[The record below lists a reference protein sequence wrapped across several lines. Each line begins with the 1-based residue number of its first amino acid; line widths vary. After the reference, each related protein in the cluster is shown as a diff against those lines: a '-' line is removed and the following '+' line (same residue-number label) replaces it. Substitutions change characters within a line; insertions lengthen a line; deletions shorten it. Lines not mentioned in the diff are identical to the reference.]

1 MFINI
6 KSQNPAAKN
15 GFIVFEMVRIL
26 IESDMLVLEWK
37 SSTTADSYADSVLST
52 ILRIDS
58 NASRMKKVT
67 TSGEEACKAKFNKQL
82 GVLLESMYG
91 GNIEETEEERK
102 FLIPSLTSVVY
113 FLFLDVLKL
122 SLDDKTVIID
132 KLELRAMCEED
143 SSLEESVTESI
154 HRLYGAVMPIPTQKI
169 I

>member
-1 MFINI
+1 MLEEYFLNM

-91 GNIEETEEERK
+91 GNIEETEEQRK
-102 FLIPSLTSVVY
+102 FSQ
-113 FLFLDVLKL
+113 F
-122 SLDDKTVIID
+122 
-132 KLELRAMCEED
+132 
-143 SSLEESVTESI
+143 
-154 HRLYGAVMPIPTQKI
+154 
-169 I
+169 

>member
-1 MFINI
+1 M
-6 KSQNPAAKN
+6 KSHNPAAKN

-67 TSGEEACKAKFNKQL
+67 TSGEEACKAKFTKQL

-91 GNIEETEEERK
+91 GTIEETEEERK
-102 FLIPSLTSVVY
+102 FMIRRLILCAN
-113 FLFLDVLKL
+113 LDVLKL